1 MKTKRNIAS
10 LIAAGALFLASCSS
24 MFYPKANALDAIKQ
38 GMTQEEVTKL
48 LGRPDFRRID
58 YGLEEWEYRK
68 LFSPLDSDYTTVIV
82 RFEDGRLVYMDS
94 FHASDR
100 EPQVP
105 PVPVVQEP
113 VAVVPVQPAY
123 PNAMPDRAF
132 RDFYQKVKR
141 EMFKDDQMQ
150 LIRAGVEHKLF
161 TCQQCAEMMSLFTFD
176 DDKMQVLRMFARRLV
191 DKENYETILREIDS
205 MFTQDDARKLLG
217 IPSR

>member
-1 MKTKRNIAS
+1 
-10 LIAAGALFLASCSS
+10 
-24 MFYPKANALDAIKQ
+24 MFYPKANALDAIRQ

-100 EPQVP
+100 EPQAP

-113 VAVVPVQPAY
+113 VAVVPVQPVY

-141 EMFKDDQMQ
+141 EIVPDDQIK
-150 LIRAGVEHKLF
+150 LIRATVGHKLF
-161 TCQQCAEMMSLFTFD
+161 TCRQCAEMMSLFTFD
-176 DDKMQVLRMFARRLV
+176 DDKMQVLRAFAPRLV

-205 MFTQDDARKLLG
+205 MFTQDDAKKLLG
-217 IPSR
+217 VPNH